1 MRPRDEDPPVAWAE
15 VAERVRQVA
24 AACADGNLV
33 LVRVADAAME
43 VEVRRSGAAGVPR
56 LAGPAAEPEAE
67 EHGPSSNGAVARE
80 PEPEV
85 LTADVVGIVR
95 LSRPAVGEGTVLAAE
110 RELAYVESLGI
121 RNPVHSRGT
130 GRVVKVFVDD
140 GQAVDYG
147 QPLFAIER

>member
-1 MRPRDEDPPVAWAE
+1 MPPRDEDPPVLWAQ
-15 VAERVRQVA
+15 VAERVREVA
-24 AACADGNLV
+24 AACAQGA
-33 LVRVADAAME
+33 LVRVRVEDANVE
-43 VEVRRSGAAGVPR
+43 IEVRRSGMPAAVPVPP
-56 LAGPAAEPEAE
+56 PAAETEAE
-67 EHGPSSNGAVARE
+67 QGPSSNGLVARE
-80 PEPEV
+80 PEPEM
-85 LTADVVGIVR
+85 LTADVVGVVR
-95 LSRPAVGEGTVLAAE
+95 LSRPAVAQGTVLAGE